1 MENLKH
7 GSRKPNIKVNGLI
20 NIEGMKFHNIEGGF
34 AEGKKAMLV
43 KEVANIH
50 SRQEAHINELINN
63 NIKRFKEGVDII
75 NLLGSE
81 NFKIV
86 VDDLG
91 LRTSNRQK
99 YSYLVSERGYS
110 KLLKILE
117 DDFAWEQYDKL
128 VDGYFNMREQVNSGQ
143 ARPLTTEE
151 MLELQFKYAKE
162 VKAEVIELREDFT
175 EYKETT
181 PLFTVECKELQALV
195 RRKGVEVLGGKG
207 SQAYIDNS
215 LRGKVYADIQHQL
228 KREFQVTKYEAI
240 KRGQFVTAKKI
251 VENYRVPTGLKEE
264 IIKVNN
270 QINFEEVI

>member
-128 VDGYFNMREQVNSGQ
+128 VDGYFNMREQ
-143 ARPLTTEE
+143 
-151 MLELQFKYAKE
+151 
-162 VKAEVIELREDFT
+162 
-175 EYKETT
+175 
-181 PLFTVECKELQALV
+181 
-195 RRKGVEVLGGKG
+195 
-207 SQAYIDNS
+207 
-215 LRGKVYADIQHQL
+215 
-228 KREFQVTKYEAI
+228 AI
-240 KRGQFVTAKKI
+240 KNPFPQMQNLDLANQMMNIAQGTYQMGQVVQGILQSIGTIQTYVQDSIQAKDSQIDKAMSLI
-251 VENYRVPTGLKEE
+251 GLRSKNVSTLISKLKEE
-264 IIKVNN
+264 LYKRNGIVVQANDIEYLKAKNKIFKEFKVTKW
-270 QINFEEVI
+270 EEIPIGKYNAVHSFIEVMFDF